1 MKSGSM
7 KSVVLKTAGAIARKL
22 PPGLAVSLLRLGSLP
37 HNMMAKVKPVFH
49 DDPEIEKKQADT
61 HYRKMCPKG
70 YEQNPE
76 EMKYLNARLKA
87 IQKFVK
93 PGNVLEVGC
102 AEGFFTRQFAKSG
115 HTSTGIDFSSHL
127 LKLAKRHK
135 EEEGIANAVF
145 IEARAEKL
153 PFPDSSFET
162 IFLGEILEHVKDVP
176 QVLQESY
183 RVAKPG
189 ARFIITL
196 PTSMMRSPDHRRV
209 IMPRQLRKYLAPM
222 ADVRE
227 LFVIS
232 AHHYCCIAD
241 LKK

>member
-1 MKSGSM
+1 M
-7 KSVVLKTAGAIARKL
+7 
-22 PPGLAVSLLRLGSLP
+22 
-37 HNMMAKVKPVFH
+37 
-49 DDPEIEKKQADT
+49 
-61 HYRKMCPKG
+61 
-70 YEQNPE
+70 
-76 EMKYLNARLKA
+76 
-87 IQKFVK
+87 

-115 HTSTGIDFSSHL
+115 HTSTGIDFSRHFL
-127 LKLAKRHK
+127 ELAEKHRN
-135 EEEGIANAVF
+135 EEGLDNAVF

-162 IFLGEILEHVKDVP
+162 IFLGEILEHVKDVR

-183 RVAKPG
+183 RVAKPR
-189 ARFIITL
+189 ATFIITL

-209 IMPRQLRKYLAPM
+209 IMPRQLRKYLAPI
-222 ADVRE
+222 ADVKN
-227 LFVIS
+227 LFVIN